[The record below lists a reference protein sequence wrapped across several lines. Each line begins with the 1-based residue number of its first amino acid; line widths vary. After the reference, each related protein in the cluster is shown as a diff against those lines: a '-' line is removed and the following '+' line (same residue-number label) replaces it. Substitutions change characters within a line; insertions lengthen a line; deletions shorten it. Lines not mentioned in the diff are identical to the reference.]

1 MENHSYSTQIVLS
14 YLFRTLLF
22 ESTRYMLNNTQFKFF
37 KHVKRMAN
45 KTTEPKLKIFQ
56 PLVMQISGDN
66 SKCFLLLVVFL
77 NRDLVNLVGKLS
89 SPSEKKWTTEVY
101 WYNTQ
106 LMCLCVTNRFYF
118 SFRKDLRGL
127 ISFFSNLP
135 FTQTIIATFLYD
147 KAMSSVLNFE
157 NV

>member
-89 SPSEKKWTTEVY
+89 SPSEKK
-101 WYNTQ
+101 
-106 LMCLCVTNRFYF
+106 
-118 SFRKDLRGL
+118 
-127 ISFFSNLP
+127 
-135 FTQTIIATFLYD
+135 
-147 KAMSSVLNFE
+147 
-157 NV
+157 